1 MKGFRRV
8 LGTCLS
14 CLTAVSVSLSCFY
27 GGNAVYV
34 SIQARQ
40 AQRQEQELG
49 RIYRESSG
57 GSTVQGIDPRLEPL
71 HAINRDLVG
80 WLELGGEKGFAAPVV
95 QRDNQY
101 YLKHDFYGKEDR
113 HGSVFLD
120 YRCSISPRG
129 ENLILYG
136 HNMDDG
142 AWFHYLV
149 NYLDP
154 AFVAAD
160 PVVDF
165 NTLYEEGQY
174 VVFGVFVAATLPQ
187 HGDDFDYHN
196 QVSFQTME
204 EKQAYLDRI
213 AKRTLL
219 RTGVEVTP
227 RDELLTLSTCLYD
240 FAGERLV
247 VAARRLR
254 QGEAPEN
261 FGALEVVRTPNPEM
275 PKVWLELYT

>member
-1 MKGFRRV
+1 M
-8 LGTCLS
+8 
-14 CLTAVSVSLSCFY
+14 
-27 GGNAVYV
+27 
-34 SIQARQ
+34 
-40 AQRQEQELG
+40 
-49 RIYRESSG
+49 
-57 GSTVQGIDPRLEPL
+57 
-71 HAINRDLVG
+71 
-80 WLELGGEKGFAAPVV
+80 
-95 QRDNQY
+95 
-101 YLKHDFYGKEDR
+101 
-113 HGSVFLD
+113 
-120 YRCSISPRG
+120 
-129 ENLILYG
+129 
-136 HNMDDG
+136 
-142 AWFHYLV
+142 V
-149 NYLDP
+149 N
-154 AFVAAD
+154 
-160 PVVDF
+160 F

>member
-1 MKGFRRV
+1 MQIQYQFRKNDEYF
-8 LGTCLS
+8 TPS
-14 CLTAVSVSLSCFY
+14 Y
-27 GGNAVYV
+27 AVYPIMKRLKAGATV
-34 SIQARQ
+34 WCPFDKK
-40 AQRQEQELG
+40 
-49 RIYRESSG
+49 ESEY
-57 GSTVQGIDPRLEPL
+57 VRLL
-71 HAINRDLVG
+71 S
-80 WLELGGEKGFAAPVV
+80 
-95 QRDNQY
+95 
-101 YLKHDFYGKEDR
+101 R

-160 PVVDF
+160 PVVNF